1 MRVLAHIHTFNDAD
15 IIDRTIEAVLRQ
27 TRPVDGVLVVDN
39 ASTDGTLH
47 RPSLQHATILRNREN
62 LGTSGAVFVGM
73 QFALEQDYDWIWL
86 FDADSTPEPDALERL
101 LEFDASMPQDKRD
114 ETACLG
120 CLPYNQVDGLPLHA
134 STFTPLG
141 RVVVK
146 PAPQPRHYPFH
157 ATLWSGSLYR
167 LTAVRQIGLPNPN
180 YVLDCGEDEY
190 GYRMMRAGY
199 KAFIHQDAVMK
210 HNIRGSQSLVP
221 VNLTVGPASVRAYEF
236 PAIRCYYLCRNGIYF
251 NLYEIAKGRFDVL
264 RGALWRVRP
273 RRQVGLARGAVWSVL
288 LFTMNFLLRPRTHG
302 RQIAACLR
310 GIWHG
315 VTGNIA
321 ARY

>member
-1 MRVLAHIHTFNDAD
+1 MRVLAHVHTFNDAD
-15 IIDRTIEAVLRQ
+15 VIDQTIEALRRQ
-27 TRPVDGVLVVDN
+27 TRPVDGILIVDN
-39 ASTDGTLH
+39 ASTDGTLD
-47 RPSLQHATILRNREN
+47 RPSVKHATVLRHREN
-62 LGTSGAVFVGM
+62 LGTSGTVFTGFR
-73 QFALEQDYDWIWL
+73 FALEQDYDWIWL

-101 LEFDASMPQDKRD
+101 LELYAGFSQDLRDA
-114 ETACLG
+114 TACLA

-134 STFTPLG
+134 SIFTRLG
-141 RVVVK
+141 RVVAR
-146 PAPQPRHYPFH
+146 PEPQQRHYPFH

-167 LTAVRQIGLPNPN
+167 LAAVRRIGLPNPD

-190 GYRMMRAGY
+190 GYRVMKAGY

-210 HNIRGSQSLVP
+210 HNIRGSQSLIP
-221 VNLTVGPASVRAYEF
+221 VDLKVGPARIRAYEF

-251 NLYEIAKGRFDVL
+251 NLYELAKGRFGLLCGV
-264 RGALWRVRP
+264 LWRVRP
-273 RRQVGLARGAVWSVL
+273 QRQLGLGRGAVWSVL
-288 LFTMNFLLRPRTHG
+288 LFTMNFLVRPRNHG
-302 RQIAACLR
+302 PQIAACFR

>member
-15 IIDRTIEAVLRQ
+15 IIDRTIEAVRRQ
-27 TRPVDGVLVVDN
+27 TRPVDGIVVVDN
-39 ASTDGTLH
+39 ASTDGTLDQLSVKH
-47 RPSLQHATILRNREN
+47 TTIVRNREN
-62 LGTSGAVFVGM
+62 LGTSGAVFIGM

-101 LEFDASMPQDKRD
+101 LELYDSLPQDQRD
-114 ETACLG
+114 ETACLA
-120 CLPYNQVDGLPLHA
+120 CLPYNQVDGLAIHA
-134 STFTPLG
+134 SIFTRLG
-141 RVVVK
+141 RITVR
-146 PAPQPRHYPFH
+146 PTPQPRHYLFH

-167 LTAVRQIGLPNPN
+167 LAAARQIGLPNAD

-190 GYRMMRAGY
+190 GYRAMKAGY

-210 HNIRGSQSLVP
+210 HNIRGSQSLIP
-221 VNLTVGPASVRAYEF
+221 VKLKVGPASVRAYEF

-251 NLYEIAKGRFDVL
+251 NLYEVARGRFDLL
-264 RGALWRVRP
+264 RGALWRVRS
-273 RRQVGLARGAVWSVL
+273 RRQFGLARGAVWSVL
-288 LFTMNFLLRPRTHG
+288 LFTMNFLMRPRTHG
-302 RQIAACLR
+302 RQIAACFR